1 MKTLDF
7 SGKVAIVTGSA
18 SGIGLA
24 TATQFAQAGAFVAL
38 ADRDEQAGQAAAES
52 LRMQGARAD
61 FIAVD
66 VADPVQV
73 DALVQRV
80 VSTYKRLDCAF
91 NNAGITQMFGG
102 IEATELATW
111 DKITAI
117 DLSSIFYCLKYQ
129 IAAMKALGTGGSIVN
144 NSSDAGLRVVPG
156 IAAYNSAK
164 HGVLALTRTAA
175 REAGANGIRV
185 NAICPGATDT
195 PMMALFTN
203 GEAEL
208 VEQFSKNIPLGR
220 FGTPDEIADAVLWL
234 CSDLSRYVTG
244 AVIPVDGGL
253 TA

>member
-1 MKTLDF
+1 MSRLDF

-18 SGIGLA
+18 SGIGFA
-24 TATQFAQAGAFVAL
+24 AAARFAQAGAFVTL
-38 ADRDEQAGQAAAES
+38 ADRDEEAGQAAADA
-52 LRMQGARAD
+52 LRSDGARAE
-61 FIAVD
+61 FVAVD

-73 DALVQRV
+73 EALVQRV
-80 VSTYKRLDCAF
+80 VTTHGRLDSAF
-91 NNAGITQMFGG
+91 NNAGITQMIGS
-102 IEATELATW
+102 IEATELADW
-111 DKITAI
+111 DKIMAI

-129 IAAMKALGTGGSIVN
+129 VAAMKQQARGGSIVN

-156 IAAYNSAK
+156 IAAYNAAK

-175 REAGANGIRV
+175 REAGADGVRV

-195 PMMALFTN
+195 PMMALFTK

-208 VEQFSKNIPLGR
+208 VAEFSKNIPLGR
-220 FGTPDEIADAVLWL
+220 FGTPDEIADVVLWL
-234 CSDLSRYVTG
+234 CSDLARYVTG